1 MTTTE
6 PFRTAVYTSGT
17 APELA
22 LDVFRPTAESQRC
35 AVLLFHGG
43 GWRAGSKEAVHAQ
56 AAALAEAG
64 FTALAV
70 QYRLLDTAPWPAPLA
85 DATAALDWTRTHADE
100 LGIDPGRVVLQGH
113 SAGGHIALMT
123 GTLDPARQ
131 PAAIVAY
138 YPAIGFHRSE
148 TPPAPPEPGELPVID
163 VDDLGRLPSSMLF
176 PPGTDQADLDAAS
189 PITLADAS
197 FPPTIIL
204 HGTGDRLYPFR
215 CSVALHRRLT
225 ELGVS
230 SDLHLYADRDH
241 AFERAPSMIAAT
253 VEAVRSFLAR
263 TVTDVAESDEEA
275 RRYPFPP
282 RRR

>member
-6 PFRTAVYTSGT
+6 TFQTVVYTPSP

-22 LDVFRPTAESQRC
+22 LDVFRPTAESRRC

-56 AAALAEAG
+56 ATALADAG

-70 QYRLLDTAPWPAPLA
+70 QYRLLDAAPWPAPLH
-85 DATAALDWTRTHADE
+85 DATTALDWTRAHADE
-100 LGIDPGRVVLQGH
+100 LGIDPERVVVQGH

-123 GTLDPARQ
+123 GTLHPDRR
-131 PAAIVAY
+131 PAAVVAY
-138 YPAIGFHRSE
+138 YPAIGFHRAD
-148 TPPAPPEPGELPVID
+148 TPPASPEPGHLPTIE
-163 VDDLGRLPSSMLF
+163 VDDLGRLPSWMLF
-176 PPGTDQADLDAAS
+176 PPDTARDDLLAAS
-189 PITLADAS
+189 PIDLVDAS
-197 FPPTIIL
+197 FPPTIVL
-204 HGTGDRLYPFR
+204 HGAADRLYPFR
-215 CSVALHRRLT
+215 SSIALHQRLT

-241 AFERAPSMIAAT
+241 AFERAPSMTAAT
-253 VEAVRSFLAR
+253 ADAVRSFLER
-263 TVTDVAESDEEA
+263 TVTNKADNDAEA

-282 RRR
+282 TRP